1 MPRSSS
7 RALALLGIF
16 AAVLTV
22 SASGEPVVAWLRGTP
37 VEPILL
43 RLGWPNTIVFN
54 LSIGYLVSLLFWF
67 LVVYLPDRQRRKV
80 LRNSLTRSYQSFK
93 EDIVQTLVWASGE
106 MRDTSF
112 VEELASDHVKFRQFF
127 DENGKSRWYAA
138 LNGLQ
143 GNDERLGEIALAL
156 ELLSTETSYVLSSL
170 PIQDERVHTFLKL
183 LTENIRRLRRYEDDR
198 YDQVKYLGN
207 FIWSILARWSIVE
220 GQLQEDAMQSVIDRL

>member
-1 MPRSSS
+1 
-7 RALALLGIF
+7 
-16 AAVLTV
+16 
-22 SASGEPVVAWLRGTP
+22 
-37 VEPILL
+37 
-43 RLGWPNTIVFN
+43 
-54 LSIGYLVSLLFWF
+54 
-67 LVVYLPDRQRRKV
+67 
-80 LRNSLTRSYQSFK
+80 
-93 EDIVQTLVWASGE
+93 